1 MHFYLGIDGG
11 GSKTDCLVGDDVRM
25 LGRAVAPSCKIQ
37 RVGEEQARAALHT
50 VINEAC
56 LAAEIEPARI
66 ERACIGVAGVSHPE
80 IERKIRSII
89 SEVVRGEI
97 HVVGDNTIALQ
108 AACGGMPGVV
118 VISGTGSIAYAR
130 NEQGR
135 EARAGGW
142 GPAIS
147 DEGSGGWIGRR
158 AVAQVMRA
166 HDRGKNPPLLFS
178 LIQKWKVTVAE
189 DLVRIA
195 NEIPPPD
202 FAALLPR
209 VIEACSSGD
218 ALACDILMEAGGE
231 LAKLASAVIRQL
243 WADDGR
249 NIRVGMA
256 GGVFAH
262 SAAVRRSFFNRLRA
276 ERPRVALNFAVAEPV
291 YGAFELARNAAGV
304 IAGRQA

>member
-25 LGRAVAPSCKIQ
+25 LGRALGPSCKVQ

-50 VINEAC
+50 VITEAC
-56 LAAEIEPARI
+56 VAAEIEPARI
-66 ERACIGVAGVSHPE
+66 ERACIGIAGFSLTG
-80 IERKIRSII
+80 IERKIRTII
-89 SEVVRGEI
+89 GELVRGEI

-108 AACGGMPGVV
+108 AACGGLPGAV
-118 VISGTGSIAYAR
+118 VIAGTGSIAYGR
-130 NEQGR
+130 SEQGK

-166 HDRGKNPPLLFS
+166 RDRGKDPQLLFS
-178 LIQKWKVTVAE
+178 LLQALHANGTD

-195 NEIPPPD
+195 NETPPPD

-209 VIEACSSGD
+209 IIQACSSGD
-218 ALACDILMEAGGE
+218 ALACDILMAAGGE
-231 LAKLASAVIRQL
+231 LARLASTVIRQL
-243 WADDGR
+243 WADDER
-249 NIRVGMA
+249 NVRVGMA

-262 SAAVRRSFFNRLRA
+262 SAVVRRSFFNLLRA
-276 ERPRVALNFAVAEPV
+276 ERPRIAMNFAVAEPV
-291 YGAFELARNAAGV
+291 HGAFELARSTAAV
-304 IAGRQA
+304 TAVR

>member
-218 ALACDILMEAGGE
+218 ALACDILMEAGDE

-262 SAAVRRSFFNRLRA
+262 SAAVRRSFLNRLRA

>member
-25 LGRAVAPSCKIQ
+25 LGRALGPSCKIQ
-37 RVGEEQARAALHT
+37 RVGEEQAHAALHT
-50 VINEAC
+50 VITEAC
-56 LAAEIEPARI
+56 VAAEIEPARI
-66 ERACIGVAGVSHPE
+66 ERACIGIAGFSLTG
-80 IERKIRSII
+80 IERKIRAII
-89 SEVVRGEI
+89 GELIRGEI

-209 VIEACSSGD
+209 VIEAFSSGD
-218 ALACDILMEAGGE
+218 ALACDILMEAGDE

-262 SAAVRRSFFNRLRA
+262 SAAVRRSFLNRLRA